1 MADLSADVEAVVAA
15 TNQLNTDFQAQEPT
29 FADQVLAAVQPV
41 FEAAGWTAP
50 QPAAPAEGTV
60 SADGQPAA

>member
-1 MADLSADVEAVVAA
+1 MSLQDDVAA
-15 TNQLNTDFQAQEPT
+15 AVTALNVVEQDVTSAEPT

-50 QPAAPAEGTV
+50 ETTTPSDT
-60 SADGQPAA
+60 STSS

>member
-1 MADLSADVEAVVAA
+1 MTLQDDVQAAVNALNVVEEDVTSAA
-15 TNQLNTDFQAQEPT
+15 PT

-50 QPAAPAEGTV
+50 VAETTTAPELPAN
-60 SADGQPAA
+60 D

>member
-1 MADLSADVEAVVAA
+1 MSLQDDVQAAVAA
-15 TNQLNTDFQAQEPT
+15 VNQVEQDVNSVEPT

-50 QPAAPAEGTV
+50 APSTTDAGTTTEPELPAN
-60 SADGQPAA
+60 S

>member
-1 MADLSADVEAVVAA
+1 MSLQDDVQAAVAALNVVEADVTNAA
-15 TNQLNTDFQAQEPT
+15 PT

-50 QPAAPAEGTV
+50 VPVTPIPVTDGSEPALPA
-60 SADGQPAA
+60 

>member
-1 MADLSADVEAVVAA
+1 MSLQDDVQAAVTALGVVEQDVTNAA
-15 TNQLNTDFQAQEPT
+15 PT

-50 QPAAPAEGTV
+50 AETTTEPELPANG
-60 SADGQPAA
+60 

>member
-1 MADLSADVEAVVAA
+1 MSLQDDVKAAVAA
-15 TNQLNTDFQAQEPT
+15 VSQVEQDVNSAAPT

-50 QPAAPAEGTV
+50 APAAPTE
-60 SADGQPAA
+60 P